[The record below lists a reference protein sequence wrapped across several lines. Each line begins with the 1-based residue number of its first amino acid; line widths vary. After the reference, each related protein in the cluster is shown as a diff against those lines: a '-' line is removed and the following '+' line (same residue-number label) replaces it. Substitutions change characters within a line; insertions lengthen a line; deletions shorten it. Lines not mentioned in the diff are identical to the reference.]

1 MNEDKA
7 ARYHRLRRQAG
18 MLGTGAVAAVLL
30 LSGPTGLSVWL
41 RDLADTLAA
50 GSRPLAVVV
59 FVACLGLLVEVV
71 QLPLAY
77 YRAVTLER
85 RYGLSTEAKARWWTG
100 HLTTVGTNLLVSVA
114 AASVIAALLRA
125 VPDWWWVI
133 CAALFS
139 MVLVGLA
146 QLAPALLPLLDDLR
160 PLSRPSLGARL
171 AALAT
176 RTGTPVVDVREWRV
190 SGRTR
195 RASATLAG
203 VGASR
208 RILVSDTLLADH
220 SDEEIEVII
229 AHELSHHVHH
239 DIWVAMALE
248 VGLALLGFF
257 VADRALRHAGPWL
270 GLSGPADLAGLP
282 LLAVTAGAVSLAL
295 VPVAHAVSRAQ
306 ERRAD
311 RFALDTTGNPGA
323 FVSAMRRLGANN
335 LAEERPSALVE
346 LLFHSHPSVAS
357 RIAAATAWTSPA
369 AGKVGR

>member
-7 ARYHRLRRQAG
+7 ARYHRLRRRAG

-30 LSGPTGLSVWL
+30 LSLPTGLSVWL
-41 RDLADTLAA
+41 RNQADAFT
-50 GSRPLAVVV
+50 GNSRPLSVV
-59 FVACLGLLVEVV
+59 FFVGCFGLVVEVV

-85 RYGLSTEAKARWWTG
+85 RYGLTREAEARWWSG
-100 HLTTVGTNLLVSVA
+100 HVTAVGTNLLVSVA
-114 AASVIAALLRA
+114 AASVVIALQRA
-125 VPDWWWVI
+125 VPTWWWVVG
-133 CAALFS
+133 AVLFS
-139 MVLVGLA
+139 MTLVGLA
-146 QLAPALLPLLDDLR
+146 QLAPALLPLFDDLR
-160 PLSRPSLGARL
+160 PLNRPSLAGRL

-176 RTGTPVVDVREWRV
+176 RAGTPVVGVSEWRV

-203 VGASR
+203 VGAHR

-239 DIWVAMALE
+239 DIWVAMGLE
-248 VGLALLGFF
+248 VVLTLLGFF
-257 VADRALRHAGPWL
+257 VADLALRRLGPWV
-270 GLSGPADLAGLP
+270 GLSGPSDVAGLP
-282 LLAVTAGAVSLAL
+282 LLALAAGAVSLGL
-295 VPVAHAVSRAQ
+295 VPLAHAVSRAH

-311 RFALDTTGNPGA
+311 RFALDTTGNPSA
-323 FVSAMRRLGANN
+323 FVSAMRRLGATN

-357 RIAAATAWTSPA
+357 RIAAAAAWTAPVS
-369 AGKVGR
+369 GTVER